1 MKKGTVLDIEE
12 LIPKLKFMN
21 TNNNGPRNKEDN
33 TKSTFETRADVTPR
47 REGGDD
53 ALAETNPSDARLD
66 EKVIVNEQSEQKI
79 VNAPSQTDAHP
90 SETGNTVDE
99 I

>member
-1 MKKGTVLDIEE
+1 
-12 LIPKLKFMN
+12 MN
-21 TNNNGPRNKEDN
+21 TDQTGPRNKEDN
-33 TKSTFETRADVTPR
+33 TKSTFETRQDVTPR

-79 VNAPSQTDAHP
+79 VNSPSQTSAHP
-90 SETGNTVDE
+90 SEGEGRVDE

>member
-1 MKKGTVLDIEE
+1 
-12 LIPKLKFMN
+12 MN
-21 TNNNGPRNKEDN
+21 NEPNGPRNKEDN
-33 TKSTFETRADVTPR
+33 TKSTFETRPDVTPR

-53 ALAETNPSDARLD
+53 ALAEQDPTNSRLD

-79 VNAPSQTDAHP
+79 VNSPSQTDVHP